1 MSAPAQRSRSALRVR
16 GLALRDLAG
25 RWALVTGAAS
35 GIGHETALA
44 FARAGAHVVAVD
56 LDRSG
61 LDETMRLVQA
71 AGRRCLVF
79 GCDVTDAAA
88 VDQVAVEV
96 GREVGALD
104 VVVNNAG
111 VGFIG
116 AFVET
121 PLSAWQQVLGVN
133 LMGIVHV
140 TRAFLPRMLEAG
152 GPRHLV
158 NVSSAAGLYALPHLS
173 AYSASK
179 QAVIGLSQSLSMELD
194 RTPIGVTVVCPGVIN
209 TPIVRNRRAVAPG
222 VPQST
227 LDRLER
233 VYRATGI
240 HPSVVGARIVRGVQ
254 RGEEMVLVGRSA
266 VQVFHARRL
275 SLRWLRRASIS
286 GARKLGYVW

>member
-1 MSAPAQRSRSALRVR
+1 MALRE
-16 GLALRDLAG
+16 LAG
-25 RWALVTGAAS
+25 RRVLVTGAAS

-44 FARAGAHVVAVD
+44 FARAGADIVALD
-56 LDRSG
+56 LNRPG

-88 VDQVAVEV
+88 VDAVADEV
-96 GREVGALD
+96 GRAIGALD

-111 VGFIG
+111 IGFVGP
-116 AFVET
+116 FVET
-121 PLSAWQQVLGVN
+121 PLAAWHQVLEVN

-158 NVSSAAGLYALPHLS
+158 NVSSAAGLYALPNLS

-179 QAVIGLSQSLSMELD
+179 HAVIGLSQSLSMELD

-209 TPIVRNRRAVAPG
+209 TPIVHNRGAVAAG

-240 HPSVVGARIVRGVQ
+240 HPSVVGARIVRGVR
-254 RGEEMVLVGRSA
+254 RGEEIVLVGRSA

-286 GARKLGYVW
+286 GARKLGYAW